1 VFVTGGASV
10 YKERAERLMRELAM
24 TKKQLQQQHEEDLEQ
39 ELASRKMVEKRVRI
53 FFRKLEN
60 KVEDL

>member
-1 VFVTGGASV
+1 VLVTGGASV

-39 ELASRKMVEKRVRI
+39 ELTSRKMVEKRVRI
-53 FFRKLEN
+53 
-60 KVEDL
+60 